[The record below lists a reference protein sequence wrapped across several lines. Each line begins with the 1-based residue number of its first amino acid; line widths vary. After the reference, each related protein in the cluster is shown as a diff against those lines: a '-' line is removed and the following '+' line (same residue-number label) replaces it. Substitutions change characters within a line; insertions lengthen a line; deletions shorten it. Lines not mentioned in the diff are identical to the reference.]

1 MSRSRGQQ
9 SLGLLLALALTGC
22 DFITDP
28 AFPGEAQP
36 FSPPAVYATW
46 WEMTKSCAGL
56 SLPFE
61 DIKWFVIP
69 ESNHFIFSG
78 DAVGGAWFR
87 GRKSIVLVSEGV
99 LEGQLVRHEML
110 HALLQ
115 DGGHPRAEFLNL
127 CAGVVSCVG
136 TCIREAGP
144 APRVPSSILHVSP
157 SFLELAVSVQP
168 ATPKASILGGYFSVT
183 VRARNPAAT
192 TVLVDL
198 PPPGDDGPPASFS
211 YRLFGPRGG
220 FFYSDRA
227 EDVSVRLFQPGETKI
242 MVYDFFA
249 GGEIRDGR
257 LPIGEY
263 SLEVAYGHRWLPKTT
278 ITLEP

>member
-1 MSRSRGQQ
+1 MSRFRRSAG
-9 SLGLLLALALTGC
+9 SILLLTLALSGC

-28 AFPGEAQP
+28 AFPGEAEP
-36 FSPPAVYATW
+36 FSPPAVYKTW

-61 DIKWFVIP
+61 DIQWFVIP
-69 ESNHFIFSG
+69 ESNHFIFGG
-78 DAVGGAWFR
+78 DAAGGAWFR
-87 GRKSIVLVSEGV
+87 DRKAIVLVSDGI

-136 TCIREAGP
+136 TCIRDAGP
-144 APRVPSSILHVSP
+144 APQVRSSIPHVSP
-157 SFLELAVSVQP
+157 NFLELAVSVQP
-168 ATPKASILGGYFSVT
+168 ATPRVSILDGYFNVT

-192 TVLVDL
+192 AVLVDL
-198 PPPGDDGPPASFS
+198 PPSGDAGSPASFS

-220 FFYSDRA
+220 FFYSHRA

-257 LPIGEY
+257 LPTGEY
-263 SLEVAYGHRWLPKTT
+263 SLEVAYGDRWLPRTL